1 MRTKIFKS
9 DYIYNLG
16 KNMSGQRVY
25 MTGEE
30 IVNRY
35 TTSIGIGLNKQQS
48 GKLRKIARQIL
59 NKEKGQD

>member
-1 MRTKIFKS
+1 MRTKIFKL

-30 IVNRY
+30 IISRY
-35 TTSIGIGLNKQQS
+35 TANTGIGLNRQQA

-59 NKEKGQD
+59 DTEKGQN